1 MSTTTIDSNISI
13 AELNTIVDQ
22 RYREHAQLAQLVIN
36 GAASETELL
45 KARDVLGHVQ
55 NELAAALV
63 DTFQDKRR
71 R

>member
-1 MSTTTIDSNISI
+1 MSTAALGDVMSVKDL
-13 AELNTIVDQ
+13 ADLVDQ

-45 KARDVLGHVQ
+45 KARDALGHVQ

-63 DTFQDKRR
+63 DTPQDKRR

>member
-1 MSTTTIDSNISI
+1 MSTAALGDIMSVKDL
-13 AELNTIVDQ
+13 ADLVDQ

-36 GAASETELL
+36 GVASETELL
-45 KARDVLGHVQ
+45 KSRDALGHVQ

-63 DTFQDKRR
+63 DTPQDKRR

>member
-1 MSTTTIDSNISI
+1 MTTTLGDIMSVKDL
-13 AELNTIVDQ
+13 AALVDQ

-36 GAASETELL
+36 GTVSETDLL
-45 KARDVLGHVQ
+45 KARDALGHVQ

-63 DTFQDKRR
+63 DTPQDKRR

>member
-1 MSTTTIDSNISI
+1 MSVK
-13 AELNTIVDQ
+13 ELDALVDQ
-22 RYREHAQLAQLVIN
+22 RYREHVQLAQLVVT

-45 KARDVLGHVQ
+45 KARDALGHVQ